1 MNERIPPHDLGAERA
16 VLGAMMISPSAAQKA
31 ADILRFEDFYRAAH
45 GLIFSTLRDAVID
58 QEPTDAVATAT
69 RLTAAGDINRIGG
82 GSYLHDLI
90 AGVDTPASV
99 GWHARTVVERAQ
111 MRRLVEVGTKISQ
124 IGYDI
129 DRDPAAAAALATK
142 YLSEAT
148 DVRSSSDPVAWADIT
163 GPAIEAIDAASKAGD
178 TPGLSTGIK
187 LLDAMTGG
195 LRGGQLIVVGGRP
208 AMGKS
213 VLAID
218 WARRVAFHQ
227 KKPALIFSLEMD
239 KAEIYNRVAS
249 AETSVPLARI
259 TRGSLTDEQW
269 TTIARHAGDTE
280 AAQLFIDDSSPL
292 TLPDIVSK
300 ARRLHARMPL
310 GLIVV
315 DYLQL
320 LTVGR
325 RVDSRESE
333 VAEISRTL
341 KALARELRVPVVAA
355 AQLNRGVEARAD
367 KRPLMSDLRESG
379 AVEQD
384 ADIVILLYREDYY
397 DAKSPRK
404 RELDL
409 IVAKHRA
416 GPDGTVVAITDYA
429 HGRLLDMPAKQ

>member
-1 MNERIPPHDLGAERA
+1 MNERIPPHDLGAECA
-16 VLGAMMISPSAAQKA
+16 VLGAMLLSPAAANKA
-31 ADILRFEDFYRAAH
+31 ADLLRPEDFYRAAH
-45 GLIFSTLRDAVID
+45 GLIFASLRDAVIA
-58 QEPTDAVATAT
+58 QEPTDTVATAT
-69 RLTAAGDINRIGG
+69 RLTVAGNIGRIGG
-82 GSYLHDLI
+82 ATYLHDLI
-90 AGVDTPASV
+90 ASVDNPASV

-129 DRDPAAAAALATK
+129 DRDPAAAAALAAK

-148 DVRSSSDPVAWADIT
+148 DIRSSSDPVAWADIT
-163 GPAIEAIDAASKAGD
+163 GPAIDAIEAASSAGD

-195 LRGGQLIVVGGRP
+195 LRGGQLVVVGGRP

-227 KKPALIFSLEMD
+227 KRPALIFSLEMD
-239 KAEIYNRVAS
+239 KAEIYNRIAA
-249 AETSVPLARI
+249 AETGVPLARI
-259 TRGSLTDEQW
+259 TRGSLNDEQW

-310 GLIVV
+310 GLVVV

-325 RVDSRESE
+325 RVDSREAE

-341 KALARELRVPVVAA
+341 KALARELKVPIVAA

-384 ADIVILLYREDYY
+384 ADIVILLYRDDYY
-397 DAKSPRK
+397 DAKSSRP

-429 HGRLLDMPAKQ
+429 HGRLLDKP

>member
-16 VLGAMMISPSAAQKA
+16 VLGAMMLSAAAASKA
-31 ADILRFEDFYRAAH
+31 VDLLRAEDFYRAAH
-45 GLIFSTLRDAVID
+45 GLIFANLRDAVID
-58 QEPTDAVATAT
+58 QEPTDAIATST
-69 RLTAAGDINRIGG
+69 RLHAAGDLVRVGG
-82 GSYLHDLI
+82 GNYLHDLI
-90 AGVDTPASV
+90 AGVDSPASV
-99 GWHARTVVERAQ
+99 GWHARTVADRAQ
-111 MRRLVEVGTKISQ
+111 MRRLVQVGSQISQ
-124 IGYDI
+124 IGYDLE
-129 DRDPAAAAALATK
+129 REPAAAAALATK
-142 YLSEAT
+142 YLTEAT

-163 GPAIEAIDAASKAGD
+163 GPAIDAIEAASSAGD

-195 LRGGQLIVVGGRP
+195 LRGGQLVVVGGRP

-227 KKPALIFSLEMD
+227 KRPALIFSLEMD
-239 KAEIYNRVAS
+239 KAEIYNRIAA

-259 TRGSLTDEQW
+259 TRGSLTEEQW
-269 TTIARHAGDTE
+269 TTIARHAGE
-280 AAQLFIDDSSPL
+280 SESAQLFIDDSSPL

-310 GLIVV
+310 GLVVV

-325 RVDSRESE
+325 RVDNREAE

-341 KALARELRVPVVAA
+341 KALARELKVPVVAA
-355 AQLNRGVEARAD
+355 AQLNRGVEARSD

-397 DAKSPRK
+397 DAKSSRP

-416 GPDGTVVAITDYA
+416 GPDGTVVAITDFA
-429 HGRLLDMPAKQ
+429 HGRLLDKP